1 MHDFL
6 GWGQSYEFLSVLW
19 QHTRMTWSTS
29 SLSLTPKGSLPEQ
42 QQQQELF
49 YGPLSGTTRVSL
61 YQKKHSPTHHP
72 ESWSSP
78 NLYQLLPSTTI
89 HSILPV
95 QIACLAIFLHNLS
108 PFPLWSTG
116 TSWSGALHL
125 IFHTFIHP
133 ISVFFSF
140 LTISSYL
147 NHRSY
152 NKTFYNNLSISDSRF
167 LDTACIINKLLQVL
181 LSSHYYYFRP
191 SVGIFPREFKN

>member
-1 MHDFL
+1 MH
-6 GWGQSYEFLSVLW
+6 S
-19 QHTRMTWSTS
+19 
-29 SLSLTPKGSLPEQ
+29 Q
-42 QQQQELF
+42 QQQSFKRPFVRDYPGDPVPEETFTYSLF
-49 YGPLSGTTRVSL
+49 TLRAWQSFCTTSL
-61 YQKKHSPTHHP
+61 HVLF
-72 ESWSSP
+72 WS
-78 NLYQLLPSTTI
+78 
-89 HSILPV
+89 
-95 QIACLAIFLHNLS
+95 
-108 PFPLWSTG
+108 